1 MKRFG
6 QQAGTGKRSSGEESG
21 MSFISWEDYS
31 SMYAEVPEEEFT
43 RQSRKAQI
51 KLNEVT
57 RMHAGRFLSEYDSE
71 QATDFQKQ
79 VYSQIQDTMCDL
91 VNVLYTRETSG
102 MGTGIAGIS
111 NDGYSETYHI
121 KTEAEM
127 EAQIVSLIR
136 NGLSGTGLVSAL

>member
-1 MKRFG
+1 
-6 QQAGTGKRSSGEESG
+6 

-31 SMYAEVPEEEFT
+31 SMCAEVPEEAFE
-43 RQSRKAQI
+43 RLSRKAEI
-51 KLNEVT
+51 KMNVVT
-57 RMHAGRFLSEYDSE
+57 HMRAGRFLSEYDSG

-79 VYSQIQDTMCDL
+79 VYGQIQATMRDL
-91 VNVLYTRETSG
+91 VNAVYTRETSS
-102 MGTGIAGIS
+102 MGTGIASVS

-127 EAQIVSLIR
+127 EEQTVSLIR

>member
-1 MKRFG
+1 
-6 QQAGTGKRSSGEESG
+6 

-31 SMYAEVPEEEFT
+31 SMCAEVPEEEFA
-43 RQSRKAQI
+43 RQSRNAEI
-51 KLNEVT
+51 KMNAVT
-57 RMHAGRFLSEYDSE
+57 HMRAGRFLSEYDSE

-79 VYSQIQDTMCDL
+79 VYSQIQATMCVL
-91 VNVLYTRETSG
+91 VNALYTRETSG
-102 MGTGIAGIS
+102 MGTGIASTS

-121 KTEAEM
+121 KTETEM

>member
-1 MKRFG
+1 
-6 QQAGTGKRSSGEESG
+6 

-31 SMYAEVPEEEFT
+31 SICAEVPEEEFA
-43 RQSRKAQI
+43 RLSRRAEI

-57 RMHAGRFLSEYDSE
+57 HMRAGRFLSEYDSE
-71 QATDFQKQ
+71 KTTDFHKQ
-79 VYSQIQDTMCDL
+79 VYSQLQATMCDL
-91 VNVLYTRETSG
+91 VNALYTKETSG
-102 MGTGIAGIS
+102 MGNGIAGVS

-127 EAQIVSLIR
+127 ETQIVSLIR